1 MQNIISGVWTTQA
14 QSYIGKTS
22 KILNLVGYLQPY
34 LHKDGLKDAKED
46 MKLLIDCITDVAK
59 GNYTDYNVNRLLI
72 VIASLLYVIAP
83 IDMVPDFIVGG
94 FLDDVTVIGWAITK
108 VAQEL
113 EDYRLYKLR
122 NGTVHNF
129 V

>member
-1 MQNIISGVWTTQA
+1 MHNIISGTWATKA

-46 MKLLIDCITDVAK
+46 MILLIDYITDVAK

-72 VIASLLYVIAP
+72 VIAALLYVIDP
-83 IDMVPDFIVGG
+83 IDMVPDFIIGG

-113 EDYRLYKLR
+113 EDYKLYR
-122 NGTVHNF
+122 PSNF
-129 V
+129 DYLE

>member
-1 MQNIISGVWTTQA
+1 MNSR
-14 QSYIGKTS
+14 
-22 KILNLVGYLQPY
+22 
-34 LHKDGLKDAKED
+34 DAKED
-46 MKLLIDCITDVAK
+46 IILLIDYITDVAK

-72 VIASLLYVIAP
+72 VIAALLYVIDP

-113 EDYRLYKLR
+113 EDYKLYR
-122 NGTVHNF
+122 PSNF
-129 V
+129 DYLE

>member
-1 MQNIISGVWTTQA
+1 MHNIISGTWATKA

-22 KILNLVGYLQPY
+22 KILNLIGYLQPY

-46 MKLLIDCITDVAK
+46 MILLIDYITDVAK

-72 VIASLLYVIAP
+72 VIAALLYVIDP

-113 EDYRLYKLR
+113 EDYKLHR
-122 NGTVHNF
+122 PSNF
-129 V
+129 DYLE

>member
-1 MQNIISGVWTTQA
+1 MQNIIFGTWTTKA

-22 KILNLVGYLQPY
+22 KILNLVNYLKPY

-46 MKLLIDCITDVAK
+46 MKLLIDYITDVAK

-72 VIASLLYVIAP
+72 VIAALLYVIDP

-113 EDYRLYKLR
+113 EDYKLYKLR
-122 NGTVHNF
+122 NLEYLE
-129 V
+129 

>member
-1 MQNIISGVWTTQA
+1 MHNIISGTWATKA

-22 KILNLVGYLQPY
+22 KILNLIGYLQPY

-46 MKLLIDCITDVAK
+46 MILLIYYITDVAK

-72 VIASLLYVIAP
+72 VIAALLYVIDP
-83 IDMVPDFIVGG
+83 IDMVPDFIIGG

-113 EDYRLYKLR
+113 ENYKLHR
-122 NGTVHNF
+122 PSNF
-129 V
+129 DYLE

>member
-1 MQNIISGVWTTQA
+1 MHNIISGTWATKA

-46 MKLLIDCITDVAK
+46 MILLIDYITDVAK

-72 VIASLLYVIAP
+72 VIAALLYVIDP

-113 EDYRLYKLR
+113 EDYKLYR
-122 NGTVHNF
+122 PSNF
-129 V
+129 DYLE

>member
-1 MQNIISGVWTTQA
+1 MHNIISGTWATKA

-46 MKLLIDCITDVAK
+46 IILLIDYITDVAK

-72 VIASLLYVIAP
+72 VIAALLYVIDP

-113 EDYRLYKLR
+113 EDYKLHR
-122 NGTVHNF
+122 PSNF
-129 V
+129 DYLE

>member
-1 MQNIISGVWTTQA
+1 MHNIISGTWATKA

-22 KILNLVGYLQPY
+22 KILNLIGYLQPY

-46 MKLLIDCITDVAK
+46 MILLIDYITDVAK

-72 VIASLLYVIAP
+72 VIAALLYVIDP

-113 EDYRLYKLR
+113 EDYKLYR
-122 NGTVHNF
+122 PSNF
-129 V
+129 DYLE

>member
-1 MQNIISGVWTTQA
+1 MHNIISGTWATKA
-14 QSYIGKTS
+14 QSYIDKTS

-46 MKLLIDCITDVAK
+46 MILLIDYITDVAK

-72 VIASLLYVIAP
+72 VIAALLYVIDP
-83 IDMVPDFIVGG
+83 IDMVPDFIIGG

-113 EDYRLYKLR
+113 EDYKLYRLR
-122 NGTVHNF
+122 NLEYLE
-129 V
+129 

>member
-1 MQNIISGVWTTQA
+1 MHNIISGTWATKA

-46 MKLLIDCITDVAK
+46 IILLIDYITDVAK

-72 VIASLLYVIAP
+72 VIAALLYVIDP
-83 IDMVPDFIVGG
+83 IDMVPDFIIGG

-113 EDYRLYKLR
+113 EDYKLYR
-122 NGTVHNF
+122 PSNF
-129 V
+129 DYLE

>member
-1 MQNIISGVWTTQA
+1 MHNIISGTWATKA

-22 KILNLVGYLQPY
+22 KILNLIGYLQPY

-46 MKLLIDCITDVAK
+46 MILLIDYITDVAK

-72 VIASLLYVIAP
+72 VIAALLYVIDP
-83 IDMVPDFIVGG
+83 IDMVPGFIIGG

-113 EDYRLYKLR
+113 EDYKLYR
-122 NGTVHNF
+122 PSNF
-129 V
+129 DYLE

>member
-1 MQNIISGVWTTQA
+1 MQNIISGVWTTKA

-46 MKLLIDCITDVAK
+46 MKLLIDYITDVAK

-72 VIASLLYVIAP
+72 VIASLLYVIDP

-113 EDYRLYKLR
+113 ENYRLYKLR

>member
-1 MQNIISGVWTTQA
+1 MHNFISGTWATKA

-22 KILNLVGYLQPY
+22 KILNLIGYLQPY

-46 MKLLIDCITDVAK
+46 MILLIDYITDVAK

-72 VIASLLYVIAP
+72 VIAALLYVIDP
-83 IDMVPDFIVGG
+83 IDMVPDFIIGG

-113 EDYRLYKLR
+113 EDYKLHR
-122 NGTVHNF
+122 PSNF
-129 V
+129 DYLE

>member
-1 MQNIISGVWTTQA
+1 MHNIISGTWATRA
-14 QSYIGKTS
+14 QSYIDKTS

-46 MKLLIDCITDVAK
+46 IILLIDYITDVAK

-72 VIASLLYVIAP
+72 VIAALLYVIDP

-113 EDYRLYKLR
+113 EDYKLYR
-122 NGTVHNF
+122 PSNF
-129 V
+129 DYLE

>member
-1 MQNIISGVWTTQA
+1 MIQNIISGAWTTKA

-22 KILNLVGYLQPY
+22 KVLNLAGYLQPY

-46 MKLLIDCITDVAK
+46 MKLLIDYITDVAK

-72 VIASLLYVIAP
+72 VIAALLYVLDS

-113 EDYRLYKLR
+113 EDYKLYRLSNLEY
-122 NGTVHNF
+122 
-129 V
+129 

>member
-1 MQNIISGVWTTQA
+1 MHNIISGTWATRA
-14 QSYIGKTS
+14 QSYIDKTS

-46 MKLLIDCITDVAK
+46 MILLIDYITDVAK

-72 VIASLLYVIAP
+72 VIAALLYVIDP
-83 IDMVPDFIVGG
+83 IDMVPDFIIGG

-113 EDYRLYKLR
+113 EDYKLYR
-122 NGTVHNF
+122 PSNF
-129 V
+129 DYLE

>member
-1 MQNIISGVWTTQA
+1 MHNIISGTWATKA

-22 KILNLVGYLQPY
+22 KILNLIGYLQPY

-46 MKLLIDCITDVAK
+46 MILLIYYITDVAK

-72 VIASLLYVIAP
+72 VIAALLYVIDP
-83 IDMVPDFIVGG
+83 IDMVPDFIIGG

-113 EDYRLYKLR
+113 EDYKLHR
-122 NGTVHNF
+122 PSNF
-129 V
+129 DYLE

>member
-1 MQNIISGVWTTQA
+1 MHNIISGTWATKA

-46 MKLLIDCITDVAK
+46 MILLIYYITDVAK

-72 VIASLLYVIAP
+72 VIAALLYVIDP
-83 IDMVPDFIVGG
+83 IDMVPDFIIGG

-113 EDYRLYKLR
+113 EDYKLHR
-122 NGTVHNF
+122 PSNF
-129 V
+129 DYLE

>member
-1 MQNIISGVWTTQA
+1 MHNIISGTWATKA

-22 KILNLVGYLQPY
+22 KILNLIGYLQPY

-46 MKLLIDCITDVAK
+46 MILLIDYITDVAK

-72 VIASLLYVIAP
+72 VIAALLYVIDP
-83 IDMVPDFIVGG
+83 IDMVPDFIIGG

-113 EDYRLYKLR
+113 EDYKLHR
-122 NGTVHNF
+122 PSNF
-129 V
+129 DYLE

>member
-1 MQNIISGVWTTQA
+1 MHNIISGTWATKA
-14 QSYIGKTS
+14 QSYIDRTS

-46 MKLLIDCITDVAK
+46 IILLIDYITDVAK

-72 VIASLLYVIAP
+72 VIAALLYVIDP

-113 EDYRLYKLR
+113 EDYKLYR
-122 NGTVHNF
+122 PSNF
-129 V
+129 DYLE

>member
-1 MQNIISGVWTTQA
+1 MHNIISGTWATKA

-22 KILNLVGYLQPY
+22 KILNLIGYLQPY

-46 MKLLIDCITDVAK
+46 MILLIDYITDVAK
-59 GNYTDYNVNRLLI
+59 GNYKDYNVNRLLI
-72 VIASLLYVIAP
+72 VIAALLYVIDP

-113 EDYRLYKLR
+113 EDYKLYR
-122 NGTVHNF
+122 PGNF
-129 V
+129 DYLE

>member
-1 MQNIISGVWTTQA
+1 MHNIISGTWATKA

-46 MKLLIDCITDVAK
+46 MILLIDYITDVAK

-72 VIASLLYVIAP
+72 VIAALLYVIDP
-83 IDMVPDFIVGG
+83 IDMVPDFIIGG
-94 FLDDVTVIGWAITK
+94 YLDDVTVIGWAITK

-113 EDYRLYKLR
+113 EDYKLHR
-122 NGTVHNF
+122 PSNF
-129 V
+129 DYLE

>member
-1 MQNIISGVWTTQA
+1 MIQNIILGNWTTKA

-46 MKLLIDCITDVAK
+46 MKLLIDYIIDVAK
-59 GNYTDYNVNRLLI
+59 GNYKGYNVNRLLI
-72 VIASLLYVIAP
+72 VIAALLYVIDP
-83 IDMVPDFIVGG
+83 IDIVPDFLLGG
-94 FLDDVTVIGWAITK
+94 FLDDATVIGWAITK

-113 EDYRLYKLR
+113 EEYKR
-122 NGTVHNF
+122 ITR
-129 V
+129 

>member
-1 MQNIISGVWTTQA
+1 MHNIISGSWATKA

-22 KILNLVGYLQPY
+22 KILNLIGYLQPY

-46 MKLLIDCITDVAK
+46 MILLIDYITDVAK

-72 VIASLLYVIAP
+72 VIAALLYVIDP
-83 IDMVPDFIVGG
+83 IDMVPDFIIGG

-113 EDYRLYKLR
+113 EDYKLHR
-122 NGTVHNF
+122 PSNF
-129 V
+129 DYLE

>member
-1 MQNIISGVWTTQA
+1 MHNIISGTWATKA

-46 MKLLIDCITDVAK
+46 MILLIDYITDVAK
-59 GNYTDYNVNRLLI
+59 GNYKDYNVNRLLI
-72 VIASLLYVIAP
+72 VIAALLYVIDP

-113 EDYRLYKLR
+113 EDYKLYR
-122 NGTVHNF
+122 PSNF
-129 V
+129 DYLE

>member
-1 MQNIISGVWTTQA
+1 MHNIISGTWTTTA

-22 KILNLVGYLQPY
+22 KMLKLVGDLQPY

-46 MKLLIDCITDVAK
+46 IILLIDYITDVAK
-59 GNYTDYNVNRLLI
+59 GKYTDYNVNRLLI
-72 VIASLLYVIAP
+72 VIAALLYVIDP

-113 EDYRLYKLR
+113 EDYKLYR
-122 NGTVHNF
+122 PSNF
-129 V
+129 DYLE